1 MNEDAIV
8 WVLESMGTETYVAAD
23 TLDEALAIAE
33 MDRDDLDSEPYRTN
47 AYEASSMTDEIL
59 GL

>member
-8 WVLESMGTETYVAAD
+8 WVLESMGETTYAAAD
-23 TLDEALAIAE
+23 TLDEALALAE
-33 MDRDDLDSEPYRTN
+33 IDRDDLDSEPYRTN
-47 AYEASSMTDEIL
+47 AYEASAFADEIL